1 MIKNNLHKKE
11 ILIMKKMK
19 KLVCYALLFTFLF
32 TGTSSLKANTNV
44 DMPTPLCDLEPE
56 YQ

>member
-1 MIKNNLHKKE
+1 
-11 ILIMKKMK
+11 MKKMK

>member
-1 MIKNNLHKKE
+1 
-11 ILIMKKMK
+11 MKKMK

-32 TGTSSLKANTNV
+32 TGTSSFTSNMNA
-44 DMPTPLCDLEPE
+44 DIPTPLCDLDMK